1 MNKGCEKKTYR
12 GPRPK
17 SEAYVVFQNFSLH

>member
-17 SEAYVVFQNFSLH
+17 SKAYAVFQNFSLH